1 MPYFVPYFVF
11 DPSVKFRFKTQCCAI
26 DGIDAI
32 LSRGKM
38 KKSGYG
44 REKYGSWRKNNKNPV
59 RIYAIYGIYG
69 THCVSERVAGG
80 SKRVATGESGACGG
94 ITTDGECC
102 NRFSPTRWR
111 NISVRDYAGL
121 LVLYPILCRNVNP
134 STARCGEWFN
144 GERKIVW
151 GMGESGRWR

>member
-69 THCVSERVAGG
+69 THCVSERVAG
-80 SKRVATGESGACGG
+80 VATGGKWS
-94 ITTDGECC
+94 
-102 NRFSPTRWR
+102 
-111 NISVRDYAGL
+111 
-121 LVLYPILCRNVNP
+121 
-134 STARCGEWFN
+134 
-144 GERKIVW
+144 VW
-151 GMGESGRWR
+151 GNYNRWGVLQSLLPHTMEKHQRSGLRWSAGIIPHLVQECQPQHSALW